1 VDEDGDDD
9 ADGVPAG
16 VWWLLAALVA
26 GLAIGVPL
34 VLRSRR
40 PQAWQ
45 SDFAT
50 SQAEATWL
58 SRELLPELRRAA
70 SREQVAGGW
79 AVSSARVGVLED
91 NLTAL
96 GATAPDDPD
105 GARAR
110 ALRDAVRDARVRVE
124 ALVAPG
130 SDLSTSAVLDAVI
143 DDLEHALRPAGPDP
157 AA

>member
-1 VDEDGDDD
+1 MDED

-40 PQAWQ
+40 RQAWR

-58 SRELLPELRRAA
+58 SRELLPELRRAGT
-70 SREQVAGGW
+70 REQVAGGW
-79 AVSSARVGVLED
+79 AVSSARVAALED

-96 GATAPDDPD
+96 EATSPDESGGAQAK
-105 GARAR
+105 
-110 ALRDAVRDARVRVE
+110 ALRDAVRAGRVGVE
-124 ALVAPG
+124 GLVVPG
-130 SDLSTSAVLDAVI
+130 SDLSASAVLDGVI
-143 DDLEHALRPAGPDP
+143 NDIELALRPAGPESHGP
-157 AA
+157 